1 MEKSLKLIIHRSQ
14 IIFDNVSITWNSA
27 IKYLH
32 QNNEKGVKSKPNIL
46 DNKLHYKIIAV
57 PLNQRGFNAY
67 LVSLYVNSLIKSN
80 TYRKTAI
87 QVLLEHLSSMTHQPN
102 SKYIILI
109 KLRTPKKQFLDYKW
123 NERITK
129 IILETRELDYAMS
142 WLSTLGG
149 AFSAL
154 GEEFQHC
161 AQMAGKISIK
171 QFQLALHLGNPL
183 LVARCKLYAALSL
196 IQQGY
201 FKTPKHMIKN
211 IYKLAVDQN
220 DTRLQNMY
228 HFLKGLLPS
237 LSKSTHWIPCW

>member
-87 QVLLEHLSSMTHQPN
+87 QVLLEHLSSMTHQAN

-161 AQMAGKISIK
+161 AQMAGKISVK

-196 IQQGY
+196 IQQ
-201 FKTPKHMIKN
+201 
-211 IYKLAVDQN
+211 D
-220 DTRLQNMY
+220 